1 MDFQFLN
8 DLETCREL
16 LGISEAEL
24 TKRVGI
30 SLMTL
35 YRWKSNPDQISNNS
49 LDKVYRFA
57 YDEGIRLNRIKE
69 QLYSE
74 ELSGTDSVLLFHGA
88 KTELKGPLSTQKSR
102 PDNDFGKGFYCGES
116 LVQSAMFVGGY
127 PDSSIYALRF
137 QKESGLKHR
146 QFRVD
151 QEWMLT
157 IALCRG
163 RIEAYRDHPAVKKLH
178 EKLRSCDYIIA
189 PIADNRMFQLID
201 EFTEGEITDIQ
212 CQHALSATNLGNQY
226 VFLNDDVLRR
236 VSVLEHCYL
245 TEREKEDYLLRRQEE
260 NQIGLDKVK
269 IAKREYRG
277 KGQYIDQ
284 LLS

>member
-1 MDFQFLN
+1 MDFQLIN

-24 TKRVGI
+24 VRRIGI
-30 SLMTL
+30 SQMTL
-35 YRWKSNPDQISNNS
+35 SRWKSNPDQISKNS

-57 YDEGIRLNRIKE
+57 YSEGIRLNRIKE

-74 ELSGTDSVLLFHGA
+74 ELNGTNSVLLFHGA
-88 KTELKGPLSTQKSR
+88 KTELNGPLSIQKSR
-102 PDNDFGKGFYCGES
+102 SDNDFGKGFYCGES
-116 LVQSAMFVGGY
+116 LEQSAMFVGGY
-127 PDSSIYALRF
+127 QDSSIYALQFIRNP
-137 QKESGLKHR
+137 GLK
-146 QFRVD
+146 QKKFGVN

-163 RIEAYRDHPAVKKLH
+163 RIEMYRDHPLIHKLSVNLKK
-178 EKLRSCDYIIA
+178 CDYIIA

-201 EFTEGEITDIQ
+201 EFTEGEITDVQ

-226 VFLNDDVLRR
+226 VFLNDDTLQR
-236 VSVLEHCYL
+236 VTVLEHCYL

-260 NQIGLDKVK
+260 NRIGLDKVK